1 MDQQLKQRLVGVA
14 VIFLLAVIFVPM
26 LLDGAG
32 TRPQPVEV
40 DIPQQPSVETYEV
53 LEPSVIELKREV
65 ATMPELQP
73 RVVDELTEPPKSATE
88 KAAADAASEASKKQS
103 PPTVAKA
110 SGSAADGGKSAT
122 LANSKMANSPAP
134 IKVPVKKAVA
144 KKNEV
149 IKTEVKKTK
158 VKKPVVNQPVVK
170 QPVAAG
176 KPRAGGESWIIQVG
190 SFNDR
195 NKAYQLRDKLRKSRI
210 ARDVFIEKFP
220 HDGKISYRVRLG
232 MFLSRSKAAVVV
244 NKLRAK
250 YNIKG
255 FIQQYDK

>member
-14 VIFLLAVIFVPM
+14 VIFLLAIIFVPM

-40 DIPQQPSVETYEV
+40 DIPHQPTVETYEV

-65 ATMPELQP
+65 AEMPELQP
-73 RVVDELTEPPKSATE
+73 RIVDELSEPPQPAVEKPAARPAPEAIKKRATST
-88 KAAADAASEASKKQS
+88 AG
-103 PPTVAKA
+103 KA
-110 SGSAADGGKSAT
+110 SGSTTDGGKPAT
-122 LANSKMANSPAP
+122 SANSKITSKPAP
-134 IKVPVKKAVA
+134 IKTPVEQAAV
-144 KKNEV
+144 K
-149 IKTEVKKTK
+149 KTEVKKTVAK
-158 VKKPVVNQPVVK
+158 QPVVK

-190 SFNDR
+190 SFNER
-195 NKAYQLRDKLRKSRI
+195 NKAYKLRDKLRKSGL

-232 MFLSRSKAAVVV
+232 MFLSRSKAAVVA

>member
-14 VIFLLAVIFVPM
+14 VIFLLAIIFVPM

-32 TRPQPVEV
+32 TRPQPVVV
-40 DIPQQPSVETYEV
+40 DIPPQPSVETYEV

-65 ATMPELQP
+65 AEMPELQP
-73 RVVDELTEPPKSATE
+73 RIVDELSEPPQSSVE
-88 KAAADAASEASKKQS
+88 KAVSESAPVASKKLP

-110 SGSAADGGKSAT
+110 SGSTADGEKSVPSADNN
-122 LANSKMANSPAP
+122 ASKPAP
-134 IKVPVKKAVA
+134 VKAPVKQTAVKKA
-144 KKNEV
+144 
-149 IKTEVKKTK
+149 EVKKS
-158 VKKPVVNQPVVK
+158 PAK
-170 QPVAAG
+170 QPVTRQAAVAS
-176 KPRAGGESWIIQVG
+176 KARVGGESWIIQVG

-195 NKAYQLRDKLRKSRI
+195 NKAYKLRDKLRKSRL
-210 ARDVFIEKFP
+210 ASDVFIEKFP

-232 MFLSRSKAAVVV
+232 MFLSRSKAAVVA